1 MSQFFCYLIHSGKD
15 FLTVHTMMVYMHCL
29 KSHGM
34 CVMSMKDYSKHQRI
48 LNLRT
53 SALAL
58 KRKWS
63 LKILEIR
70 VFHLLMAT
78 VVCQIRYHVHCLNTN
93 LLYVFFEFYFLL
105 LLSGG
110 SRGRFINSAYPLPLL
125 PLICRS

>member
-53 SALAL
+53 SAQAL

-63 LKILEIR
+63 LKISEIH

-78 VVCQIRYHVHCLNTN
+78 VVCQIRYHIHLIPT
-93 LLYVFFEFYFLL
+93 YYMYFLNFTSYYYSVADPGGDL
-105 LLSGG
+105 LTVHTPSP
-110 SRGRFINSAYPLPLL
+110 PLPPYL
-125 PLICRS
+125 